1 MMMKSI
7 ILKGLLT
14 MTALVMSGAIA
25 FAALTVDAAKQQGLV
40 GERPD
45 GMLGI
50 VASGNPEVST
60 LVDTTNAE
68 RLAKYQAIAAKN
80 GTELEQVKTLAGKK
94 LIESAGSGEYI
105 MTAGGG
111 WQKK

>member
-1 MMMKSI
+1 MMMKQI

-14 MTALVMSGAIA
+14 VTALVMSGAIA

-40 GERPD
+40 GELPD

-50 VASGNPEVST
+50 VVSGNPEVSS

-68 RLAKYQAIAAKN
+68 RLAKYQSIAAKN
-80 GTELEQVKTLAGKK
+80 GTELEQVKSLAGKK
-94 LIESAGSGEYI
+94 LIESATSGQYY
-105 MTAGGG
+105 MTAAGS